1 MNTLILYYN
10 VEKLQYLNE
19 FCFSPIPLILA
30 TRYYIKLL
38 KLLISFS
45 ESLLKSIIKSWEINR
60 TYLFPR
66 RLKIYTNK

>member
-10 VEKLQYLNE
+10 IEKLQYLNA
-19 FCFSPIPLILA
+19 FSYSQIPLILA

-45 ESLLKSIIKSWEINR
+45 ESLLKAII
-60 TYLFPR
+60 
-66 RLKIYTNK
+66 